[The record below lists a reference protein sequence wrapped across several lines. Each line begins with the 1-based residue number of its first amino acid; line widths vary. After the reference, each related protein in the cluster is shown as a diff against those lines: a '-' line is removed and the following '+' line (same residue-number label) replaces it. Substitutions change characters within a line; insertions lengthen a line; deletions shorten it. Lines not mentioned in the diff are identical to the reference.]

1 MRIIGLA
8 TDNASVR
15 VTLTRGGEPIDSVDV
30 GFQEISVTTQTV
42 CSWPICEI
50 RDRPLFGV

>member
-1 MRIIGLA
+1 MRIIGLT

-42 CSWPICEI
+42 CS
-50 RDRPLFGV
+50 